1 MRKELLFIVKLKSL
15 DSRIKTVTSSHC
27 EHPRN
32 EITFVPM
39 AADTQT
45 KPDRYLVVPAA
56 NGNGLQQALNQ
67 GDKEGYKALFALECR
82 DGETVVVMEHE

>member
-1 MRKELLFIVKLKSL
+1 
-15 DSRIKTVTSSHC
+15 
-27 EHPRN
+27 
-32 EITFVPM
+32 M

-45 KPDRYLVVPAA
+45 KPDRYLVVPAT

>member
-1 MRKELLFIVKLKSL
+1 
-15 DSRIKTVTSSHC
+15 
-27 EHPRN
+27 
-32 EITFVPM
+32 M